1 MSPISYGNVFL
12 VCFLFAVDQE
22 AIAGVGPYSCKESGE
37 RLSDDVTEGGHAALC
52 EKCDDR
58 VADQGGCADRKQ
70 NHQDVENDAQ
80 RRVCIRLEGHFA
92 VEHKGDGIA
101 DRGGNDKSP
110 HVTLALKG
118 KNPKLKRAVV
128 ERLKHPGLQNIVDDQ
143 LNDRRQAACKCFE
156 VKLWPFAF
164 VLESLIY
171 SSFLLQ
177 DSIDFSF
184 RYSTE
189 ERSMIEAFSIG
200 R

>member
-1 MSPISYGNVFL
+1 M
-12 VCFLFAVDQE
+12 DQE

-143 LNDRRQAACKCFE
+143 LNDRRQAACKG
-156 VKLWPFAF
+156 KLDEFPQ
-164 VLESLIY
+164 LCML
-171 SSFLLQ
+171 
-177 DSIDFSF
+177 
-184 RYSTE
+184 
-189 ERSMIEAFSIG
+189 
-200 R
+200 

>member
-110 HVTLALKG
+110 HVLLS
-118 KNPKLKRAVV
+118 L
-128 ERLKHPGLQNIVDDQ
+128 
-143 LNDRRQAACKCFE
+143 
-156 VKLWPFAF
+156 
-164 VLESLIY
+164 SLIH
-171 SSFLLQ
+171 
-177 DSIDFSF
+177 I
-184 RYSTE
+184 
-189 ERSMIEAFSIG
+189 
-200 R
+200 

>member
-1 MSPISYGNVFL
+1 MNFHSS
-12 VCFLFAVDQE
+12 A
-22 AIAGVGPYSCKESGE
+22 
-37 RLSDDVTEGGHAALC
+37 
-52 EKCDDR
+52 
-58 VADQGGCADRKQ
+58 
-70 NHQDVENDAQ
+70 
-80 RRVCIRLEGHFA
+80 
-92 VEHKGDGIA
+92 
-101 DRGGNDKSP
+101 
-110 HVTLALKG
+110 
-118 KNPKLKRAVV
+118 
-128 ERLKHPGLQNIVDDQ
+128 
-143 LNDRRQAACKCFE
+143 CFE